1 MKKVFFA
8 LILLNIACQNSAQ
21 QASHTPQTYFD
32 LKGFVEKQIAAFQ
45 KTNPVV
51 RKEVTVNE
59 ESETLV
65 TPKIDWT
72 KELELF
78 LQADLN
84 KPAYTQSYFVDTL
97 SDNTVSYRLRQ
108 GEHLP
113 VQFLEVI
120 RDEENR
126 PSKIKAT
133 LLEKNYLFESEKIL
147 TLESKNGRLTSYQIE
162 GFQQLFIGDP
172 KPFKVNTLIQ

>member
-1 MKKVFFA
+1 MKKLLFGLL
-8 LILLNIACQNSAQ
+8 LITVGCQNSPKQ
-21 QASHTPQTYFD
+21 SSSKPQTYFD
-32 LKGFVEKQIAAFQ
+32 LKGYVESQIAMLK

-51 RKEVTVNE
+51 RKEVSVNE

-78 LQADLN
+78 LQADIN
-84 KPAYTQSYFVDTL
+84 KPAYTQSYFIDTL
-97 SDNTVSYRLRQ
+97 SANTVSYRLRQ

-113 VQFLEVI
+113 IQFLEVI
-120 RDEENR
+120 RDEQNR

-133 LLEKNYLFESEKIL
+133 MLEKNYLFESEKIL
-147 TLESKNGRLTSYQIE
+147 TLESTDGRLSSYQIE

-172 KPFKVNTLIQ
+172 KPFRITTLVQ